1 MEISKEKITELERK
15 LKEYRNANIEK
26 IDKDDSTIRDV
37 KDINIDS
44 SKSSL
49 ERILEFIGSG
59 YNPYIFKVNGYI
71 VKTEFTS
78 GGPNAEKCVIDVFKS
93 IYK

>member
-1 MEISKEKITELERK
+1 MEISEEKITELERN
-15 LKEYRNANIEK
+15 LEEYRNSDIEK

-49 ERILEFIGSG
+49 ERILEFIDSG
-59 YNPYIFKVNGYI
+59 YIHIFSKLMGV
-71 VKTEFTS
+71 
-78 GGPNAEKCVIDVFKS
+78 
-93 IYK
+93 